1 VRFLRACVVY
11 GVGLFAALT
20 LCSAALTLLHGSSAS
35 GGGVPLGAT
44 PVVVGPAFV
53 EEDELPDPDPPVRSV
68 RYVIQAAVVPKWG
81 KAMIS
86 FYNGTGPEFL
96 PSVYGPWER
105 TVNVSA
111 GTEVWLKAIPRPGE
125 DWLPYAEIYV
135 DGQLVAQGGYY
146 AVTVV

>member
-1 VRFLRACVVY
+1 VNFLRACVVY

-44 PVVVGPAFV
+44 PVPVEPVV
-53 EEDELPDPDPPVRSV
+53 EEAAPDPDPLEFHTVRLV
-68 RYVIQAAVVPKWG
+68 VQAAVLPKWG
-81 KAMIS
+81 RASIS

-111 GTEVWLKAIPRPGE
+111 GTEVWVKALPCPGE
-125 DWLPYAEIYV
+125 NWLPYAKIYV
-135 DGQLVAQGGYY
+135 DGRLVAQGGYY